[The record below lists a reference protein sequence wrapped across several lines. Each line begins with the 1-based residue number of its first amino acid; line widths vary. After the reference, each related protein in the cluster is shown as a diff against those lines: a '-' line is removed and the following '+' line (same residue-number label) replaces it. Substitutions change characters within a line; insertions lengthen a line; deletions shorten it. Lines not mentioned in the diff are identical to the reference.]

1 MVKVYFETTSTAELV
16 AVFDNEETYERCFPA
31 LERFANEIGMFITES
46 IEDESALT
54 NMKERCVLC
63 GAITPYDRETPI
75 DERLHYVEGCGQ
87 FCKNCY

>member
-1 MVKVYFETTSTAELV
+1 MCMKTGIWKKFNKVK
-16 AVFDNEETYERCFPA
+16 DYE
-31 LERFANEIGMFITES
+31 N
-46 IEDESALT
+46 

-87 FCKNCY
+87 LCKNCYENGEDFELINPEKDETY